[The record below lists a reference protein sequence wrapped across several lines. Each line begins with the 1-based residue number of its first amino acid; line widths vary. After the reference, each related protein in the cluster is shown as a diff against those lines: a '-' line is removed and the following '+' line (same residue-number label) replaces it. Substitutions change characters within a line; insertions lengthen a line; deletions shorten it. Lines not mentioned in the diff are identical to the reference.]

1 MKYSLFLFLTNMDS
15 KLGPSNYGLITLT
28 ASGPRLFVSVV
39 ALFQLVSPKL
49 PQSQQLQQR
58 QQLQQQRQRQRH
70 RDCQLLAS
78 VEGSNEL
85 PFSRFRFQQKVNQI
99 KHLVVDVVT
108 VVVAV
113 VVTVVVVILVVGVIA

>member
-15 KLGPSNYGLITLT
+15 KLGPSNYGLIALT
-28 ASGPRLFVSVV
+28 ATGPRLLVSVV
-39 ALFQLVSPKL
+39 ALFHLVSPEL
-49 PQSQQLQQR
+49 PQSQQLQQ
-58 QQLQQQRQRQRH
+58 QRQRHRH

-78 VEGSNEL
+78 VEGLEEL

-108 VVVAV
+108 VVA
-113 VVTVVVVILVVGVIA
+113 VVVVILVVCVIA